1 MITHMKTKEALI
13 NKSWVVYI
21 LRCKD
26 NTLYTGITNNFEKR
40 LIAHNRGLASKY
52 TRARLPVVLSAV
64 SNPMSRTE
72 ALRLEMRIKK
82 LAKGEKIATLNE
94 LLNKKHNAK
103 KYLNTNK

>member
-1 MITHMKTKEALI
+1 
-13 NKSWVVYI
+13 
-21 LRCKD
+21 
-26 NTLYTGITNNFEKR
+26 
-40 LIAHNRGLASKY
+40 
-52 TRARLPVVLSAV
+52 
-64 SNPMSRTE
+64 MSRTE